1 MARRLLPPAHGRPRC
16 PRAAGRPLPGACP
29 PRTTCSWRLTA
40 AWTPGR
46 GEQPNHH
53 RESKQAARLGVGAV
67 PRASTTT
74 PGRPATQAAALP
86 DAIPRV
92 RVRSRDGSG
101 VLAARGTR
109 RFVWGPRQGE
119 PRGAEAKPARAPAPG
134 GCDGGVPVP
143 GRTWEPPRAPAGG
156 AKVERETS
164 LPLLSS
170 ASLQLNAVGD
180 HEHPTAC
187 TRTIG
192 GWEHTAST
200 AHETGRLIHGTAA
213 AVPPP
218 PHAAG
223 PWMHELVAQHN
234 GVQASPPV
242 TGTPPVAADTTAAF
256 QAERAPSTTTG
267 PTADATLVV
276 ASTTSGAVAL
286 APSNASPAAA
296 LAASPTTGAAARMPS
311 AMTGAAALAPSSAS
325 PAAARRPSP
334 TTGAAARMPSAMTGA
349 AAVPASTAA

>member
-1 MARRLLPPAHGRPRC
+1 MR
-16 PRAAGRPLPGACP
+16 AGRPGPAD
-29 PRTTCSWRLTA
+29 
-40 AWTPGR
+40 
-46 GEQPNHH
+46 
-53 RESKQAARLGVGAV
+53 
-67 PRASTTT
+67 RAKFFL
-74 PGRPATQAAALP
+74 RRFA
-86 DAIPRV
+86 PRV
-92 RVRSRDGSG
+92 RPQNFLNLLR
-101 VLAARGTR
+101 
-109 RFVWGPRQGE
+109 
-119 PRGAEAKPARAPAPG
+119 PADASESHLRLS
-134 GCDGGVPVP
+134 
-143 GRTWEPPRAPAGG
+143 PRAC
-156 AKVERETS
+156 KYF
-164 LPLLSS
+164 S
-170 ASLQLNAVGD
+170 APPQFCIT
-180 HEHPTAC
+180 PTQRCRRPYPIVC

-242 TGTPPVAADTTAAF
+242 TSTPPVAADTTAAF
-256 QAERAPSTTTG
+256 QAERAPSTTTV